1 MDTKR
6 FDDLSRTFAT
16 GSSRRRVLRAGAAT
30 LLAAPLAALGL
41 SRSSEQASARHHK
54 HHKRHHTATPTPAC
68 ITVGLKQ
75 PCGSNSQ
82 CCPGT
87 TGSICSSNFCRND
100 GQNVCCKP
108 AGGSC
113 LFNCDCCGP
122 TSFCNGAGV
131 CE

>member
-6 FDDLSRTFAT
+6 FDDLSRTFAA
-16 GSSRRRVLRAGAAT
+16 GSSRRQVLRAGAST

-41 SRSSEQASARHHK
+41 SRGSEQASARHR
-54 HHKRHHTATPTPAC
+54 KRC
-68 ITVGLKQ
+68 RTVGLKQ

-82 CCPGT
+82 CCPSKTGT
-87 TGSICSSNFCRND
+87 ICSSNFCRSD
-100 GQNVCCKP
+100 DLTVCCKP

-113 LFNCDCCGP
+113 LFDCDCCGQF
-122 TSFCNGAGV
+122 SRCSGAGV

>member
-16 GSSRRRVLRAGAAT
+16 ASSRRRVLRAGAST

-41 SRSSEQASARHHK
+41 SRSSEQASARH
-54 HHKRHHTATPTPAC
+54 RRRC
-68 ITVGLKQ
+68 RTVGLKQ
-75 PCGSNSQ
+75 PCASNSQ
-82 CCPGT
+82 CCTSKTGT
-87 TGSICSSNFCRND
+87 ICSSNFCRSD
-100 GQNVCCKP
+100 DRNVCCKP

-113 LFNCDCCGP
+113 LFNCDCCGQF
-122 TSFCNGAGV
+122 SFCNAAGV

>member
-6 FDDLSRTFAT
+6 FDDLSRTLAA
-16 GSSRRRVLRAGAAT
+16 GSSRRQVLRAGAST

-41 SRSSEQASARHHK
+41 SRGSEQASARH
-54 HHKRHHTATPTPAC
+54 KRC
-68 ITVGLKQ
+68 RTVGLKQ

-82 CCPGT
+82 CCPSKTGT
-87 TGSICSSNFCRND
+87 ICSSNFCRSD
-100 GQNVCCKP
+100 DLTVCCKP

-113 LFNCDCCGP
+113 LFDCDCCGQF
-122 TSFCNGAGV
+122 SRCSGAGV